1 MAYCLWA
8 MLKMVKEIKYM
19 PGKKTAKKQQTPLTQ
34 QLASLAKIST
44 AIASN
49 QYLKEILQLIVTITA
64 EMMNSKI
71 CSIMLL
77 DPQKKELVIEATQS
91 LSSAYVKKPP
101 VNLGQSISGH
111 ALEQQKPIKV
121 LNILLEKD
129 YQYPDV
135 AKKEGII
142 SMLCVPML
150 VRGKP
155 IGVINS
161 YTAAEHDFTEHETQ
175 MLQAVA
181 NQAAI
186 AIENTKL
193 MEETIAAREALEM
206 RKLVERA
213 KGILMKDNHID
224 EDAAYRII
232 HKKSMDTR
240 KSMKEIA
247 EAILMTYEIKKG
259 L

>member
-1 MAYCLWA
+1 M
-8 MLKMVKEIKYM
+8 KQKKNIKQ
-19 PGKKTAKKQQTPLTQ
+19 KSKVTQ
-34 QLASLAKIST
+34 QLDSLAKISS

-49 QYLKEILQLIVTITA
+49 QYLKEILHLIVTVTA

-77 DPQKKELVIEATQS
+77 DTNKNELIIEATQS
-91 LSSAYVKKPP
+91 LSERYIKKG
-101 VNLGQSISGH
+101 NIKIGQSISGR
-111 ALEQQKPIKV
+111 ALELARPIKV
-121 LNILLEKD
+121 VDVRSDGN
-129 YQYPDV
+129 YQFPQI
-135 AKKEGII
+135 ARQEGIV
-142 SMLCVPML
+142 SMLSVPML

-161 YTAAEHDFTEHETQ
+161 YTEKEHDFTDDE
-175 MLQAVA
+175 MKVLQAVA

-186 AIENTKL
+186 AIDNTKL
-193 MEETIAAREALEM
+193 MQETMAARNALET

-213 KGILMKDNHID
+213 KGILMKENRVD
-224 EDAAYRII
+224 EDAAYRLI

-247 EAILMTYEIKKG
+247 EAILMSHEIRKE